1 MGQVRIKDPAIRIA
15 QQLIKTNRLSIE
27 DKLRINLAD
36 NKTYLAI
43 TAPTA
48 SQRNAQV
55 DALTRQINRL
65 IRLQLR
71 QLESAE

>member
-1 MGQVRIKDPAIRIA
+1 MGKVIVKDPAIRLAA
-15 QQLIKTNRLSIE
+15 QTVETNRLSIE

-48 SQRNAQV
+48 AQRNAQV
-55 DALTRQINRL
+55 DALTRQINRM

-71 QLESAE
+71 ELDSAE